1 MSSLLSKFLGGDLGY
16 IWLVVFGGIA
26 LILGIIFYFKYRT
39 KKVRYKKVI
48 FILDGEKVEEI
59 KVKKGKQLVLTD
71 KVKDYDW
78 YVHENLNTKF
88 SNIDIEEDII
98 TVYSSKNVPEKEI
111 MENSLE
117 DSTLE
122 DSTEEIVEEVIPE
135 ETTVKEKPKK
145 KSSSKP
151 KKVKVAITET
161 ENTVQEEN
169 ITENITENEIETE
182 TNEEIVS
189 NEIEAEIIENQPVTE
204 KGKEEFISVT
214 LSNDDGS
221 TDDEVVVRVGSSVNK
236 YIEKLNKLTTAQ
248 KRYYRQIKN
257 ELLAWPELLNTIN
270 KDGETFKLGHKT
282 KFKINVVKKELKLFI
297 DMDKE
302 MLDKR
307 YRGIE
312 ESELK
317 KNKSA
322 ALEFTINEDVD
333 LRKALSSIKKLIKSL
348 NLYRKVNYKNKSF
361 KSLTKITSEE

>member
-16 IWLVVFGGIA
+16 IWLIIFSGIA

-39 KKVRYKKVI
+39 KKVRHKTII

-59 KVKKGKQLVLTD
+59 KVKKGKQLILTD
-71 KVKDYDW
+71 KVKGYDW

-88 SNIDIEEDII
+88 SNIDIEEDVI
-98 TVYSSKNVPEKEI
+98 TVYSSKNTPEKENL
-111 MENSLE
+111 ENSLE
-117 DSTLE
+117 NL
-122 DSTEEIVEEVIPE
+122 TEELVEETII
-135 ETTVKEKPKK
+135 EKPKK
-145 KSSSKP
+145 KVSSKS
-151 KKVKVAITET
+151 KKEKVSKVAN
-161 ENTVQEEN
+161 ENVVQEEK
-169 ITENITENEIETE
+169 
-182 TNEEIVS
+182 V
-189 NEIEAEIIENQPVTE
+189 EIIEENISNEFEDFVESTPVTE
-204 KGKEEFISVT
+204 KVKEEFISVT

-221 TDDEVVVRVGSSVNK
+221 TDDEVVIRVGSSVNK
-236 YIEKLNKLTTAQ
+236 YIEKLNNLTPAQ

-270 KDGETFKLGHKT
+270 KDGETFKFGNKT

-322 ALEFTINEDVD
+322 ALEFTINEDID

-361 KSLTKITSEE
+361 KSLIKITNED

>member
-16 IWLVVFGGIA
+16 IWLVVFSGIA

-39 KKVRYKKVI
+39 KKVRHKTII

-88 SNIDIEEDII
+88 SNIDIEEDVI
-98 TVYSSKNVPEKEI
+98 TVYSSKNVPEKENL
-111 MENSLE
+111 ETSFDNSN
-117 DSTLE
+117 
-122 DSTEEIVEEVIPE
+122 EELVEETIIE
-135 ETTVKEKPKK
+135 EPTVKEKPKK
-145 KSSSKP
+145 KTSPKP
-151 KKVKVAITET
+151 KKEKVAKVVN
-161 ENTVQEEN
+161 ENVEQEKSEALQEEN
-169 ITENITENEIETE
+169 ILTF
-182 TNEEIVS
+182 EE
-189 NEIEAEIIENQPVTE
+189 EKPEIIEENISNKFEDFVESTPVTE
-204 KGKEEFISVT
+204 KVKEEFISVT

-221 TDDEVVVRVGSSVNK
+221 IDDEVVIRVGSSVNK
-236 YIEKLNKLTTAQ
+236 YIEKLNNLTPAQ

-270 KDGETFKLGHKT
+270 KDGETFKFGNKT

-322 ALEFTINEDVD
+322 ALEFTINEDID

-348 NLYRKVNYKNKSF
+348 NLYRKINYKNKSF
-361 KSLTKITSEE
+361 KSLIKITNED